1 MKKIIATTV
10 ALLILL
16 TLVSCGAQ
24 ENKKTSPPTAP
35 EYVFLRDGE
44 SIAPGESASAIR
56 RLGQYKSR
64 RAVGSCA
71 GVGED
76 VLYVYD
82 GFRVTVYGED
92 GNGGGHIQMIEFTN
106 DTVST
111 AEGIFVG
118 ADVESVVRAYG
129 AEYSE
134 VGEGMRYVGKNCILQ
149 FSVRDGT
156 VTSIKYIAL

>member
-1 MKKIIATTV
+1 MTAFAV
-10 ALLILL
+10 LVLVLVILAA
-16 TLVSCGAQ
+16 CA
-24 ENKKTSPPTAP
+24 EKNKTDMPTDTAR
-35 EYVFLRDGE
+35 YLFLHDGE
-44 SIAPGESASAIR
+44 SIAAGDSASAIR

>member
-1 MKKIIATTV
+1 MKRIIATTV

-16 TLVSCGAQ
+16 TLVSCGAR
-24 ENKKTSPPTAP
+24 ENKKTSPPTAH

-44 SIAPGESASAIR
+44 SIAAGDSASAIR

-129 AEYSE
+129 DEYTE
-134 VGEGMRYVGKNCILQ
+134 MGEGLRYVGENCILQ
-149 FSVRDGT
+149 FSVRQGV